1 MKMNEMRMWDLCG
14 ACHKELGTPV
24 YRLYLAKRIERFERM
39 ACSGD
44 ATKSFIALRRLMALL
59 VQERVMLDMEDS
71 MLKAA
76 GFDGA
81 FIALGRTCVDLLW
94 LGLLF

>member
-1 MKMNEMRMWDLCG
+1 MVARRTDLDPDRTQDMKMNEMRMWDLCG

-44 ATKSFIALRRLMALL
+44 ATISFIALR
-59 VQERVMLDMEDS
+59 
-71 MLKAA
+71 
-76 GFDGA
+76 
-81 FIALGRTCVDLLW
+81 
-94 LGLLF
+94 